1 MHLYH
6 SQYTRSGRARWIL
19 EEIGVAYDIT
29 RLALRKGEHR
39 TPEYLA
45 ISPHGSVPALVDG
58 DLKLVESS
66 AILLHLAD
74 KYPEAR
80 LAPAPGTDARAEYYR
95 WLVYVPATVD
105 PALEAITRHTRI
117 LPEAQRN
124 PVLAEE
130 GRRRLAA
137 ILLVLEQAVDGRTYV
152 VGDSFTA
159 ADIAVASAIAWL
171 GFIDL
176 LADRPKLAAYLQP
189 MQQRPAYQRS
199 VAD

>member
-19 EEIGVAYDIT
+19 EEIGVPYDIT
-29 RLALRKGEHR
+29 RLSLQRGEHR

-58 DLKLVESS
+58 DVNLVESS

-74 KYPEAR
+74 KFPEAR
-80 LAPAPGTDARAEYYR
+80 LAPALGSDARADYYR

-137 ILLVLEQAVDGRTYV
+137 ILPVLERAVDGRTYV

-159 ADIAVASAIAWL
+159 ADIAVASAIGWL
-171 GFIDL
+171 AFIGV
-176 LADRPKLAAYLQP
+176 LADHPKLATYLQP

-199 VAD
+199 IAD